1 MSNDGKHLFIVGGR
15 TRSEPGDSMGN
26 PIKTFQIYD
35 IDHGTLV
42 TGPRM
47 IKHPGQARY
56 YLGPGCAVLG
66 NRLYHFGGYEQ
77 YQGPKGA
84 VGYID
89 VSNIENIAG
98 QTWYSDGRDALNP
111 YRSHQRTVVYQGLA
125 YNIGGL
131 ALVPGGGELDKFETD
146 TVD

>member
-15 TRSEPGDSMGN
+15 SSND
-26 PIKTFQIYD
+26 PILTFQIYD

-47 IKHPGQARY
+47 SGTRCCFA
-56 YLGPGCAVLG
+56 PGCAVLG
-66 NRLYHFGGYEQ
+66 NRLYHIGGYER
-77 YQGPKGA
+77 YEGPKGK
-84 VGYID
+84 VEYID